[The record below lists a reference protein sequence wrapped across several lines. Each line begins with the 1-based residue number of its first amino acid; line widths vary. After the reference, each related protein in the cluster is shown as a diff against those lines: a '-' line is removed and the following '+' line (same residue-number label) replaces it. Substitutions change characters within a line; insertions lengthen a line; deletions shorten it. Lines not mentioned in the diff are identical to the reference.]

1 MVEAEIESIKNK
13 LKTDDFDIISLEK
26 KVGKLEKK
34 IIQMESKLNNTVQE
48 QKSDTESTDSDCD
61 INIDIILK
69 DLEEMDSE
77 INKLINISNSNSIEN
92 LIDVY
97 LKFKMKLSAIKI
109 KNDNFNYQLNICN
122 FFYFFYYYIIY
133 NVI

>member
-1 MVEAEIESIKNK
+1 MVESEIECIKNK

-34 IIQMESKLNNTVQE
+34 IIQMENKLNNSVQE
-48 QKSDTESTDSDCD
+48 QKSETDSYDSD
-61 INIDIILK
+61 GEINIDKILK
-69 DLEEMDSE
+69 ELEIMDTD

-109 KNDNFNYQLNICN
+109 KNDNFKLSIEYL
-122 FFYFFYYYIIY
+122 
-133 NVI
+133 

>member
-1 MVEAEIESIKNK
+1 MVEAEIECIKNK
-13 LKTDDFDIISLEK
+13 LKTDDFDMVSIEK

-34 IIQMESKLNNTVQE
+34 IIQMESKLNKNISEEKT
-48 QKSDTESTDSDCD
+48 DTESTDSDGD
-61 INIDIILK
+61 IDIDKILK
-69 DLEEMDSE
+69 ELEIMDTD

-109 KNDNFNYQLNICN
+109 KNDNFKLSIEYL
-122 FFYFFYYYIIY
+122 
-133 NVI
+133 

>member
-34 IIQMESKLNNTVQE
+34 IIQMESKLNNTIPKQE
-48 QKSDTESTDSDCD
+48 SDTGSSDSDCD

-69 DLEEMDSE
+69 ELEIMDTD

-109 KNDNFNYQLNICN
+109 KNDNFKLSIEYL
-122 FFYFFYYYIIY
+122 
-133 NVI
+133 

>member
-1 MVEAEIESIKNK
+1 MVEAEIECIKNK

-34 IIQMESKLNNTVQE
+34 IIQMESKLNNNKSEQE
-48 QKSDTESTDSDCD
+48 TDTDSSNSDCD
-61 INIDIILK
+61 IDINYILK
-69 DLEEMDSE
+69 ELEIMDTD

-109 KNDNFNYQLNICN
+109 KNDNFKLSIEYL
-122 FFYFFYYYIIY
+122 
-133 NVI
+133 

>member
-13 LKTDDFDIISLEK
+13 LKSDDFDIISLEK

-34 IIQMESKLNNTVQE
+34 IIQMESKLNNPVQN
-48 QKSDTESTDSDCD
+48 QESETDSSDSD
-61 INIDIILK
+61 GDIDIDKILK
-69 DLEEMDSE
+69 ELEIMDTD

-97 LKFKMKLSAIKI
+97 LKFKMKLNAIKI
-109 KNDNFNYQLNICN
+109 KNDNYKLSIE
-122 FFYFFYYYIIY
+122 YL
-133 NVI
+133 

>member
-61 INIDIILK
+61 INIDMILK
-69 DLEEMDSE
+69 ELEIMDND

-97 LKFKMKLSAIKI
+97 LKFKMKLNAIKI
-109 KNDNFNYQLNICN
+109 KNDNFKLSIEYL
-122 FFYFFYYYIIY
+122 
-133 NVI
+133 

>member
-1 MVEAEIESIKNK
+1 MVESEIECIKNK

-34 IIQMESKLNNTVQE
+34 IIQMESKLNNSVQE
-48 QKSDTESTDSDCD
+48 QESETDSSDSD
-61 INIDIILK
+61 GEINIDKILK
-69 DLEEMDSE
+69 ELEIMDTD

-109 KNDNFNYQLNICN
+109 KNDNFKLSIEYL
-122 FFYFFYYYIIY
+122 
-133 NVI
+133 

>member
-34 IIQMESKLNNTVQE
+34 IIQMESKLNNIVPEEET
-48 QKSDTESTDSDCD
+48 DTGSSDSDCD

-69 DLEEMDSE
+69 ELETMDTD

-109 KNDNFNYQLNICN
+109 KNDNFKLSIEYL
-122 FFYFFYYYIIY
+122 
-133 NVI
+133 